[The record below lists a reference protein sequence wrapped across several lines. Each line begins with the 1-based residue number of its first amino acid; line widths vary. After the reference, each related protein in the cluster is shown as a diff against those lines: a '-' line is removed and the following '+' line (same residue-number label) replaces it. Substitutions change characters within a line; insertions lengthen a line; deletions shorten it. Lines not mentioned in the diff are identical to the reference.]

1 MAGLVAVIYGNRRLR
16 RVSRN
21 HTVCGRVRRLSGGS
35 EVNRYGRG
43 GPADREHPYQYHA
56 PRFVRRTTQRDG
68 VARLQAP
75 VDARHIAIHRTE
87 YVRAMR

>member
-21 HTVCGRVRRLSGGS
+21 HTACDRVRRQSGGS
-35 EVNRYGRG
+35 EGRG
-43 GPADREHPYQYHA
+43 GPADREHAYQYHA

-68 VARLQAP
+68 VARLQALA
-75 VDARHIAIHRTE
+75 DARHIAIHRTE
-87 YVRAMR
+87 YVRALR